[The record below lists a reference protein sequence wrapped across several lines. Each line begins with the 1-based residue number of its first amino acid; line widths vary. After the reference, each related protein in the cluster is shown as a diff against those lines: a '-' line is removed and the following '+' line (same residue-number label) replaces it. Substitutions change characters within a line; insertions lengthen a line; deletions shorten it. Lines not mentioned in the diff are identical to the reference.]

1 MKTARSTLV
10 FVAILASAGA
20 VGAQTPAAPATTD
33 VYHVMFTKAA
43 PGQAAALAKDLQQPD
58 PKDPMTSHFIL
69 LRHQEGA
76 DWDYCLIQHV
86 GAKASVEIPSGPPA
100 AGAASTAWH
109 DDTFVAGP
117 AWPEFQRT
125 MGLTGNQTGSPVF
138 VVSVQRA
145 VPGHRQQ
152 LLDAL
157 NQPGSNPKAAPP
169 TVTLT
174 HVEGGPW
181 QFLTV
186 TRYASWQEFGADQTA
201 NGAGSQGWLDIRQH
215 SAFHTDTIADRVR

>member
-86 GAKASVEIPSGPPA
+86 GAKASVEFPRRRPPRELRQRGTRTLSLPVPRGPSSSGR
-100 AGAASTAWH
+100 W
-109 DDTFVAGP
+109 
-117 AWPEFQRT
+117 
-125 MGLTGNQTGSPVF
+125 
-138 VVSVQRA
+138 
-145 VPGHRQQ
+145 
-152 LLDAL
+152 
-157 NQPGSNPKAAPP
+157 
-169 TVTLT
+169 
-174 HVEGGPW
+174 
-181 QFLTV
+181 
-186 TRYASWQEFGADQTA
+186 
-201 NGAGSQGWLDIRQH
+201 GSQEIRQAVRCSS
-215 SAFHTDTIADRVR
+215 SAYSGRSPDIASSSWTR

>member
-33 VYHVMFTKAA
+33 VYHVMFVKAA

-86 GAKASVEIPSGPPA
+86 GAKASVEIPSAPPA
-100 AGAASTAWH
+100 AGAAATAWH

-157 NQPGSNPKAAPP
+157 NQPGSNPKAAPDR
-169 TVTLT
+169 
-174 HVEGGPW
+174 HVDARGRRSMAVPHRHSIR
-181 QFLTV
+181 LV
-186 TRYASWQEFGADQTA
+186 
-201 NGAGSQGWLDIRQH
+201 AG
-215 SAFHTDTIADRVR
+215 VRG